1 MEEDNGDVF
10 GAECVCGA
18 DTATTTSARELR
30 EEEWMSGASEEEEE
44 EMCRSGCCSGT
55 VNCGDHGDG
64 GGVGRDA
71 ERCAAAES
79 LPA

>member
-1 MEEDNGDVF
+1 MCVGKDNGDVDS
-10 GAECVCGA
+10 AECVCGA
-18 DTATTTSARELR
+18 HASKTSWRAMR
-30 EEEWMSGASEEEEE
+30 EEERTSGAAEEE

-55 VNCGDHGDG
+55 VNGGDHGDG
-64 GGVGRDA
+64 GGVERDA